1 MKRIAIVVSL
11 ILVITASFI
20 LIPAQVNAE
29 DIISQRSSGEG
40 VDIEVGLV
48 ESEEK
53 SADLLEF
60 RIYMDTHSGDLTE
73 VNFLERIQFNING
86 TEISSENFR
95 WVWESKSSHHPSAT
109 FTVSLQNVDESQLYP
124 LSELEL
130 IISDIRGY
138 DHEFNWEFTPNY
150 IAAVANEAD
159 GTVSLVDYI
168 QGEVLKTIEI
178 GEATGHGLAVS
189 PDRKYLYTGDME
201 NGILKIYDVDSQ
213 EIITEIDIEA
223 GIHGLDITPDGKL
236 LFISP
241 SGDDTR
247 NLLVYDTEKN
257 EIIKSFDNE
266 LVGKSSH
273 VTIDNDNSIAVS
285 ALLDENMIQVISI
298 DSLEVI
304 ADIEV
309 GEGPNEARISPDGNY
324 VYVANWESN
333 EISVIDL
340 NTFELITNIPAG
352 EGTHGV
358 DVSPDGREVWTAN
371 RRSNDVSIIDSGN
384 YELIET
390 VASGEYANHLKF
402 TPDGRKVLVTNA
414 RENELV
420 VFDSKERII
429 INRIEVGNTPHE
441 VEILQQ

>member
-1 MKRIAIVVSL
+1 MKRIVIVISL
-11 ILVITASFI
+11 ILVMVAGFS
-20 LIPAQVNAE
+20 LNPALVNAE
-29 DIISQRSSGEG
+29 NIISQRSSGEG
-40 VDIEVGLV
+40 VDVEVGFV
-48 ESEEK
+48 EPDEEP
-53 SADLLEF
+53 ADILEF

-73 VNFLERIQFNING
+73 VNFLERIQFDING

-109 FTVSLQNVDESQLYP
+109 FTVSLQNIDESQLYP
-124 LSELEL
+124 ISELEL
-130 IISDIRGY
+130 IISDLRGY
-138 DHEFNWEFTPNY
+138 DHELNWEFTPNY

-168 QGEVLKTIEI
+168 QGEILKTIEI
-178 GEATGHGLAVS
+178 GEVTGHGLAVS
-189 PDRKYLYTGDME
+189 PDRKHLYTGDME
-201 NGILKIYDVDSQ
+201 NGILKVYDVDSQ

-223 GIHGLDITPDGKL
+223 GIHGLDITPNGKL

-241 SGDDTR
+241 SDEDIG

-257 EIIKSFDNE
+257 EIIKRFDNE
-266 LVGKSSH
+266 LAGKSSH

-285 ALLDENMIQVISI
+285 ALLDEDMVQVISI
-298 DSLEVI
+298 DTLEVI
-304 ADIEV
+304 EDIEV

-340 NTFELITNIPAG
+340 NTYELITSIPAG

-358 DVSPDGREVWTAN
+358 DVSPDSREVWTAN
-371 RRSNDVSIIDSGN
+371 RRSNDVSIIDTVTH
-384 YELIET
+384 ELIET

-402 TPDGRKVLVTNA
+402 TPDGSKVLVTNA

-420 VFDSKERII
+420 VFDTKERII